1 MKDLLSILLVL
12 ACLAHPASAEKIS
25 VACSSSDLFAITK
38 QIGGELV
45 DASLMVPAGMEPHAM
60 PLRPSLIQKIRQ
72 ARLLVTIGLDHEP
85 WMFDATTSAG
95 NGRVQQGGPGY
106 VDCSPGIERL
116 QIPTGAVD
124 RSRGDLHI
132 FGNTH
137 YWLNPRN
144 ARVISVHITQ
154 ALSRELP
161 ERREEIR
168 NRARQFLTELDAKTA
183 EWRKKLARVSGVKVV
198 SYHLTWPYLEQFAGF
213 EVVGTLEIRPGI
225 EPSPAHLARLK
236 QQMQQQGVKWIIME
250 PYYNRGRAE
259 GLARDAGAQ
268 VLAIQPSTPEGQT
281 FIQHLDSI
289 VDKLASSLWSTTAKR

>member
-1 MKDLLSILLVL
+1 MKKLLIVLLL
-12 ACLAHPASAEKIS
+12 ACLAQAASAEKIS
-25 VACSSSDLFAITK
+25 VVCSSSDLHALTR
-38 QIGGELV
+38 QIGGDLV

-85 WMFDATTSAG
+85 WLFDAITSAG

-116 QIPTGAVD
+116 QVPVGSVD

-137 YWLNPRN
+137 YWLHPKN
-144 ARVISVHITQ
+144 ARVIAVHITQ
-154 ALSRELP
+154 ALSKELP
-161 ERREEIR
+161 EQREVIR
-168 NRARQFLTELDAKTA
+168 DRARQLLTELDAKTA
-183 EWRKKLARVSGVKVV
+183 EWKKKLARVSGVKVV

-225 EPSPAHLARLK
+225 EPSPAHLAKLK
-236 QQMQQQGVKWIIME
+236 QTMQQQGVKWIIME

-259 GLARDAGAQ
+259 GLARDAGAN
-268 VLAIQPSTPEGQT
+268 VLAIPPSTPEGQT
-281 FIQHLDSI
+281 FVQHFGTI
-289 VDKLASSLWSTTAKR
+289 VDKLASSLGSATASK